1 MKMDR
6 ECTVE
11 KINIVMSTDENYV
24 IPTLVTLSSILT
36 SSKKGTCFHV
46 YILCDRNFNYAC
58 RDMLKKLE
66 KKDDR
71 IEFTFKEIHDSRLD
85 KAVATAHISVASYY
99 RLYISQMIEEER
111 CLFIDGDMIIRDDL
125 SEVYNTDMENDYVA
139 AVKDLGVQSHMSEYK
154 EYADI
159 LHIPSMDDYVNVGFM
174 LLNLNKIREDH
185 VEHRMIEAIGS
196 GCKYM
201 DQDIIN
207 KCCYGKIK
215 ILSLKY
221 DFFTE
226 YYGSIAEKPPDG
238 YSEEEL
244 SHIEER
250 ACVLHFTGYFKP
262 WICTRLKVNT
272 LWWNEAGRVLDESVY
287 RNIWE
292 AALEAERKSD
302 WSYIRG
308 MAEKAEQVVVFG
320 FSEIGKKVADHL
332 LRSNVKSIAAFA
344 DNDKAKQGMTYRGIP
359 VISAARLEDEY
370 PNAFYIISSQNGFIP
385 IKKQLNQMEI
395 NDCRII
401 RYIHKDNTYY
411 ARLDEKYM
419 EYEKKMQG

>member
-1 MKMDR
+1 M
-6 ECTVE
+6 
-11 KINIVMSTDENYV
+11 
-24 IPTLVTLSSILT
+24 
-36 SSKKGTCFHV
+36 
-46 YILCDRNFNYAC
+46 
-58 RDMLKKLE
+58 
-66 KKDDR
+66 
-71 IEFTFKEIHDSRLD
+71 
-85 KAVATAHISVASYY
+85 
-99 RLYISQMIEEER
+99 
-111 CLFIDGDMIIRDDL
+111 
-125 SEVYNTDMENDYVA
+125 
-139 AVKDLGVQSHMSEYK
+139 
-154 EYADI
+154 
-159 LHIPSMDDYVNVGFM
+159 
-174 LLNLNKIREDH
+174 
-185 VEHRMIEAIGS
+185 
-196 GCKYM
+196 
-201 DQDIIN
+201 
-207 KCCYGKIK
+207 
-215 ILSLKY
+215 
-221 DFFTE
+221 
-226 YYGSIAEKPPDG
+226 
-238 YSEEEL
+238 

-308 MAEKAEQVVVFG
+308 TAEKAEQVVVFG

-332 LRSNVKSIAAFA
+332 IRSNVKSIAAFA
-344 DNDKAKQGMTYRGIP
+344 DNDKAKEGMTYRGIP

>member
-66 KKDDR
+66 KKDGR

-215 ILSLKY
+215 ILPLKY
-221 DFFTE
+221 DFFT
-226 YYGSIAEKPPDG
+226 
-238 YSEEEL
+238 
-244 SHIEER
+244 
-250 ACVLHFTGYFKP
+250 
-262 WICTRLKVNT
+262 
-272 LWWNEAGRVLDESVY
+272 
-287 RNIWE
+287 
-292 AALEAERKSD
+292 
-302 WSYIRG
+302 
-308 MAEKAEQVVVFG
+308 
-320 FSEIGKKVADHL
+320 
-332 LRSNVKSIAAFA
+332 
-344 DNDKAKQGMTYRGIP
+344 
-359 VISAARLEDEY
+359 
-370 PNAFYIISSQNGFIP
+370 
-385 IKKQLNQMEI
+385 
-395 NDCRII
+395 
-401 RYIHKDNTYY
+401 
-411 ARLDEKYM
+411 
-419 EYEKKMQG
+419 